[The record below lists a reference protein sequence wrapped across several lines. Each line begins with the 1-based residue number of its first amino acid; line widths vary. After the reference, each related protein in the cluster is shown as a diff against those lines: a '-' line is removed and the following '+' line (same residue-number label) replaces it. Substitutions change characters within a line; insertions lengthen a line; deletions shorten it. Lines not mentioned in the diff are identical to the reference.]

1 VDTVGSGEARPAFT
15 IESEPSAPEVEDRGK
30 CGKPPRRI
38 KGPNRN
44 VALEFGKRDD
54 LCFRCRCD
62 VADGAHSF
70 IAV

>member
-1 VDTVGSGEARPAFT
+1 VDTVGSGEARPTFT

-30 CGKPPRRI
+30 GGKLPRRI

-44 VALEFGKRDD
+44 VALEFAKRDD

-62 VADGAHSF
+62 VEDRAHVL